1 MEIIPVTFYKLE
13 VFCHRVPGFNTKK
26 LWTLQFGSYLG
37 EKKMWQQMLSSNC
50 SVGHVSP
57 WGPAEVL
64 LCLRIK
70 NIYGSVDRND
80 QSFCLGPPA

>member
-1 MEIIPVTFYKLE
+1 MPQSAWIQYKETLDA
-13 VFCHRVPGFNTKK
+13 
-26 LWTLQFGSYLG
+26 TLQFGSYLG

-50 SVGHVSP
+50 SIGHVSP

-80 QSFCLGPPA
+80 QSFCLGRRGAGGGIFS